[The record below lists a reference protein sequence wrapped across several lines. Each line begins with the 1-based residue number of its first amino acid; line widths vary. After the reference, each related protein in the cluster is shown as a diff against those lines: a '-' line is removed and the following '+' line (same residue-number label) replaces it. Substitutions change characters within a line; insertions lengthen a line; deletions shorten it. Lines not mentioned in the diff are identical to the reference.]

1 MLNPKGTRAL
11 ITGAS
16 RGIGLAYA
24 EALVHA
30 GYKVVL
36 NHLRDAAKAEQECK
50 RLGTDRC
57 YTIEADVGDSRQ
69 ARSLVSRAADLLGG
83 LDIVVNNAGIAE
95 LMPILA
101 VTDETWQRHVN
112 VNLSA
117 GFSVTQEAAKQM
129 IDAGNGGRIIFTT
142 SVGAFRSNAT
152 QTHYCATKGGLSLLA
167 QGFALELAKYKI
179 TVNCIAPG
187 WIHTDLN
194 DAASRDTDFIKDWL
208 RFNCPSGRLGKPSDL
223 KAALLFFA
231 SQEAEYVT
239 GTTVAV
245 DGGWNAQL

>member
-1 MLNPKGTRAL
+1 MLTPKGTRAL
-11 ITGAS
+11 VTGAS

-24 EALVHA
+24 EALIHA

-36 NHLRDAAKAEQECK
+36 NHLRDATKAERECK
-50 RLGTDRC
+50 RLGTDTC

-95 LMPILA
+95 PIPILE
-101 VTDETWQRHVN
+101 VTDETWQRHID

-117 GFSVTQEAAKQM
+117 GFSVTQEAAKRM

-142 SVGAFRSNAT
+142 SVGAFRSNST

-167 QGFALELAKYKI
+167 QGFAVELAKHKI

-194 DAASRDTDFIKDWL
+194 DAASRDTEFIKDWL
-208 RFNCPSGRLGKPSDL
+208 RFNCPFGRLGKPSDL

-231 SQEAEYVT
+231 SQESEYIT
-239 GTTVAV
+239 GTTVTV

>member
-1 MLNPKGTRAL
+1 MLTPKGTRAL
-11 ITGAS
+11 VTGSS

-24 EALVHA
+24 EALIGA

-83 LDIVVNNAGIAE
+83 LDIVVNNAGIADPI
-95 LMPILA
+95 PILE
-101 VTDETWQRHVN
+101 VTDETWQRHLN

-117 GFSVTQEAAKQM
+117 GFSVTQEAAKRM
-129 IDAGNGGRIIFTT
+129 IDAGSGGRVIFTT
-142 SVGAFRSNAT
+142 SVGAFRSNTT

-167 QGFALELAKYKI
+167 QGFAVELAKHKI
-179 TVNCIAPG
+179 TVNSIAPG

-194 DAASRDTDFIKDWL
+194 DAASRDMDFIKDWL
-208 RFNCPSGRLGKPSDL
+208 RFNCPFGRLGKPSDL

-231 SQEAEYVT
+231 SQEAEYIT
-239 GTTVAV
+239 GTTVTV

>member
-1 MLNPKGTRAL
+1 MLTPKGTRAL
-11 ITGAS
+11 VTGSS

-24 EALVHA
+24 EALIGA

-57 YTIEADVGDSRQ
+57 YTIEADVGESRQ

-83 LDIVVNNAGIAE
+83 LDIVVNNAGIADPI
-95 LMPILA
+95 PILE
-101 VTDETWQRHVN
+101 VTDETWQRHLN

-117 GFSVTQEAAKQM
+117 GFSVTQEAAKRM
-129 IDAGNGGRIIFTT
+129 IDAGNGGRVIFTT
-142 SVGAFRSNAT
+142 SVGAFRSNTT

-167 QGFALELAKYKI
+167 QGFAVELAKHKI
-179 TVNCIAPG
+179 TVNSIAPG

-194 DAASRDTDFIKDWL
+194 DAASRDTNFIKDWL
-208 RFNCPSGRLGKPSDL
+208 RFNCPFGRLGKPSDL

-231 SQEAEYVT
+231 SQEAEYIT
-239 GTTVAV
+239 GTTVTV